1 MAVGTKTVLV
11 VEVAVVVV
19 VVVVVVTVSVCGGL
33 LEDGS
38 GVDGVLQVLHDPVP
52 CAAANMIPHSATS
65 MVTSL
70 YVPLCQPRYPLRY
83 RITTRGWLESTSMR
97 VGLDGKVLNG
107 KRDHSWWQWLCHL
120 ETSMAWY

>member
-1 MAVGTKTVLV
+1 MAVGTKIVLV
-11 VEVAVVVV
+11 VVVAVVVV

-70 YVPLCQPRYPLRY
+70 YPLHQPRYPLRY
-83 RITTRGWLESTSMR
+83 RIITRGWQSST
-97 VGLDGKVLNG
+97 
-107 KRDHSWWQWLCHL
+107 
-120 ETSMAWY
+120 